1 MPRAYL
7 LEKTRNIGIM
17 AHIDAGKTTTTER
30 ILYYTGRK
38 HKIGEVDDGT
48 TEMDWMDQ
56 ERERG
61 ITITSAATTCFWL
74 DHCINIIDTPG
85 HVDFTMEVER
95 SLRVL
100 DGAVA
105 VFCGVGGVEPQSE
118 TVWHQ
123 ADRYNIPRIAFINK
137 MDRVA
142 ADIFRTIA
150 MMKDRLGANAVPLQ
164 LPIGSEEDFR
174 GVVDLIT
181 MKALIWHDE
190 DLGMTY
196 DVTEIPDD
204 MMEDANLHRI
214 ELLESVA
221 GEDETLLEKYLDGEE
236 LSVKEIK
243 DAIRRATLNVSIF
256 PMLCGAAAKNKGVQ
270 PLLDAIVDYLPAPVD
285 VPPIEGNIPNTDQK
299 TTRKAD
305 DNEPFSALAFKIVAD
320 SDVGKFVFVRVYS
333 GELKAGSYVYNATK
347 GVKERISRIVQVHA
361 NKRKQIREIYAGDIV
376 AVIGLKETYTGDTLC
391 DEAHPIILE
400 SIHFP
405 EPVISVAIE
414 PKTEEEREKLVKTL
428 QRLQDEDPTV
438 HVRSDEETGQRI
450 ISGMGEL
457 HLEVLVDRMVREF
470 GVQANVGKPHVA
482 YKETITRT
490 GRARGRYVRQS
501 GGRGQYGDVWLKL
514 EPLPSGSG
522 VQFVNESPGDQVP
535 QEFVSAVQRG
545 ARGASE
551 NGQVAGYPMTD
562 VKITLVGG
570 SFHDVD
576 SSKIA
581 FEIAGSMAFTN
592 AARQCNP
599 TLLEPIMKVQIIAPM
614 DYIGKVMGDLNTR
627 RAQIHSIE
635 ARINGEAVDLEVPLS
650 EMFKYAT
657 QLRSLT
663 QGRGN
668 HTMEFSRYDKVPD
681 NIADEMISVRKMY
694 GLVR

>member
-1 MPRAYL
+1 
-7 LEKTRNIGIM
+7 
-17 AHIDAGKTTTTER
+17 
-30 ILYYTGRK
+30 
-38 HKIGEVDDGT
+38 
-48 TEMDWMDQ
+48 
-56 ERERG
+56 
-61 ITITSAATTCFWL
+61 
-74 DHCINIIDTPG
+74 
-85 HVDFTMEVER
+85 
-95 SLRVL
+95 
-100 DGAVA
+100 
-105 VFCGVGGVEPQSE
+105 
-118 TVWHQ
+118 
-123 ADRYNIPRIAFINK
+123 
-137 MDRVA
+137 
-142 ADIFRTIA
+142 
-150 MMKDRLGANAVPLQ
+150 
-164 LPIGSEEDFR
+164 
-174 GVVDLIT
+174 
-181 MKALIWHDE
+181 
-190 DLGMTY
+190 
-196 DVTEIPDD
+196 
-204 MMEDANLHRI
+204 
-214 ELLESVA
+214 
-221 GEDETLLEKYLDGEE
+221 
-236 LSVKEIK
+236 
-243 DAIRRATLNVSIF
+243 
-256 PMLCGAAAKNKGVQ
+256 
-270 PLLDAIVDYLPAPVD
+270 
-285 VPPIEGNIPNTDQK
+285 
-299 TTRKAD
+299 
-305 DNEPFSALAFKIVAD
+305 
-320 SDVGKFVFVRVYS
+320 
-333 GELKAGSYVYNATK
+333 
-347 GVKERISRIVQVHA
+347 
-361 NKRKQIREIYAGDIV
+361 
-376 AVIGLKETYTGDTLC
+376 
-391 DEAHPIILE
+391 
-400 SIHFP
+400 
-405 EPVISVAIE
+405 
-414 PKTEEEREKLVKTL
+414 
-428 QRLQDEDPTV
+428 
-438 HVRSDEETGQRI
+438 
-450 ISGMGEL
+450 MGEL